1 MSDQEEDGE
10 PQQPEVNIQKQ
21 QQSKRRRLH
30 MDPLDIDRYEA
41 TAQGSAPLTNPQ
53 TVPKSSRDVNQG
65 LYPRESRK
73 RRKNGCD
80 DTVDTADVSVAMA
93 NPERFGLSVGFQS
106 AGSVMNVATAG
117 VAQLAGPSNAI
128 PRSPKKSPSKSKSRS
143 PLKKA
148 EGL

>member
-1 MSDQEEDGE
+1 MSDQEEDGK

-41 TAQGSAPLTNPQ
+41 TEQGSAPLTNPQ

-80 DTVDTADVSVAMA
+80 DTADVSVAMA

-117 VAQLAGPSNAI
+117 VAQLNVAGPSNAF